1 MPKQATVSKLDNA
14 ASAAIGH
21 PVSGTTPQNISKTV
35 IDGSYYGSRQSG
47 RMSWVRFAGPLK
59 AYLRR
64 YSTAAGIPSSRETSR
79 PVSGI
84 RPREFS
90 ARVCDALH
98 REPTRRLP
106 VRRQHNRPPGADH
119 TRISIPERHLVR
131 FTKQLTTFA
140 SGTITRD
147 QETCIPERLKRY
159 HRSRPSAPRARRRA
173 WAGPDSEPFPTGMG
187 LVWKIQV
194 IDLVRFWCRDGRPK
208 TAIRDNGPLQG
219 RILSRRQGRAGEGGN
234 APHRQKRY
242 DAVS

>member
-1 MPKQATVSKLDNA
+1 
-14 ASAAIGH
+14 
-21 PVSGTTPQNISKTV
+21 
-35 IDGSYYGSRQSG
+35 
-47 RMSWVRFAGPLK
+47 MSWVRFAGPLK

-173 WAGPDSEPFPTGMG
+173 WAGPGFRALSDRSHSHSSAERQMVSRSPDRVDYPSNWSILYVSATSADGSPRRRCRVTTG
-187 LVWKIQV
+187 K
-194 IDLVRFWCRDGRPK
+194 
-208 TAIRDNGPLQG
+208 
-219 RILSRRQGRAGEGGN
+219 AGSLTN
-234 APHRQKRY
+234 LM
-242 DAVS
+242 